1 MEVYKAELE
10 ESRAS
15 RSNFD
20 DAKALAEAHMTS
32 SEAEH
37 EARARHLE
45 DQLKQGKEALEREKA
60 SAVEREKLLEKE
72 KVAAVERERKKIAA
86 LEREKVGALQ
96 SLALKHE
103 DKQEPASH
111 SMRRAEDFEV
121 ERARLVERVSRNLLS
136 RWKNMRVA
144 CAYDGWYRKAVRSRT
159 LEKAAQR
166 CALVWLQGHVYRAY
180 LTWRDFSVASARMRR
195 LAGRV
200 LGHWQRKS
208 LSAAFE
214 GFAHSARKLI
224 RQRTSLAR
232 VLVRW
237 QNQLASRVFAS
248 WCLHAQEQARA
259 QKTSLRVVRH
269 WRNRTLAA
277 AFGRWLEACQLKRRA
292 RGLQNTSILRMRNR
306 ELWSAF
312 EVLAR
317 NASKQRYVRVRAV
330 QVLRGWQHASL
341 LGAWHKWLESRRHFS
356 RMRRVMDTIA
366 RRIRNAVAGQAF
378 FGWHAHAC
386 AQRRAAWT
394 VARIL
399 SRWKQTSLV
408 RAWSKWLE
416 GAKHF
421 RRVQDVM
428 EKAARLLT
436 NGTVSK
442 VSILL

>member
-15 RSNFD
+15 RSNLD
-20 DAKALAEAHMTS
+20 EAKALAEAHMALS
-32 SEAEH
+32 DAEH

-45 DQLKQGKEALEREKA
+45 E
-60 SAVEREKLLEKE
+60 
-72 KVAAVERERKKIAA
+72 KIAA
-86 LEREKVGALQ
+86 LEREKVGVLQ

-111 SMRRAEDFEV
+111 SMRRAEDFEKQ
-121 ERARLVERVSRNLLS
+121 RARLMERVSRNLLS

-159 LEKAAQR
+159 LEKAARR

-180 LTWRDFSVASARMRR
+180 LTWREFSVASARMRR

-237 QNQLASRVFAS
+237 QNQLASGVFAS

-259 QKTSLRVVRH
+259 EKTSSRVVRH
-269 WRNRTLAA
+269 WRNRALAA
-277 AFGRWLEACQLKRRA
+277 AFGRWLDACQVKRRA

-306 ELWSAF
+306 GLWSAF
-312 EVLAR
+312 EGLAR
-317 NASKQRYVRVRAV
+317 NASQQRYVRERAV

-356 RMRRVMDTIA
+356 RMRCVINTIA

-378 FGWHAHAC
+378 FGWHANAC
-386 AQRRAAWT
+386 AQRQAAWT

-399 SRWKQTSLV
+399 SRWKQTTLV

-421 RRVQDVM
+421 RHVQDVM
-428 EKAARLLT
+428 AKAVRLLT

-442 VSILL
+442 VSILLEWYM